1 MTIRNLSIITKKLQG
16 DVATDAPPEAMTAL
30 VARLQ
35 GVSDVAT
42 FVATDPLPP
51 IAEPPL
57 RRAWTPY
64 P

>member
-35 GVSDVAT
+35 GVSGVAT
-42 FVATDPLPP
+42 SESPDPLPS
-51 IAEPPL
+51 ITEPLP
-57 RRAWTPY
+57 RQAWTR
-64 P
+64 

>member
-35 GVSDVAT
+35 GVSGAAT
-42 FVATDPLPP
+42 SEPPDPLPS
-51 IAEPPL
+51 ITEPL
-57 RRAWTPY
+57 LKQAWTR
-64 P
+64 